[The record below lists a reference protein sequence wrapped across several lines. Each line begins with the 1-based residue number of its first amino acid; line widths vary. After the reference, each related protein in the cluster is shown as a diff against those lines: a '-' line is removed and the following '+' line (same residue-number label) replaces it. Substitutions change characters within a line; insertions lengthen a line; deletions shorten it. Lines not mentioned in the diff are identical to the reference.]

1 MLYKIAQ
8 KAGFSF
14 QKAMTDPST
23 FLLSYGTV
31 EKFSVF
37 PFSFEKS
44 TNITSKTDTY
54 KEGFERLPF
63 HLHKT
68 YGSSK

>member
-31 EKFSVF
+31 EKFSLF
-37 PFSFEKS
+37 PFSFEIS
-44 TNITSKTDTY
+44 TNITSKTV
-54 KEGFERLPF
+54 KKSVLRGCHFIIISASIPL
-63 HLHKT
+63 
-68 YGSSK
+68 